1 MLLRRLL
8 GGAAAAA
15 PLFFFAHGASAA
27 SFDVSPVRIDLS
39 AKTRAAELRLTNM
52 SNEEVSVQVDVR
64 KWSQDF
70 DGTEQLLDTN
80 AVLAV
85 PPLVTIPP
93 GEPQIVR
100 IGRLGEVSLD
110 MEQSYRVLVTELTPA
125 ADPSPDQATL
135 RMRLQLSIPVFIAPV
150 SGTAAPEIGVEELD
164 DIGEGQNLILH
175 NVGNGHAKIAEID
188 VRIGGDWIPLSTD
201 TVNRVRYLLPD
212 ARAAVTVP
220 PELGPLS
227 AVRIKSLDGKEW
239 EHAVAPAQ

>member
-15 PLFFFAHGASAA
+15 PLFFFAHCAVAA

-39 AKTRAAELRLTNM
+39 ATTRAAELRLTNTA
-52 SNEEVSVQVDVR
+52 SEAISVQVDVR

-70 DGTEQLLDTN
+70 DGTEQLVDTN

-100 IGRLGEVSLD
+100 IGRLAEVSLD
-110 MEQSYRVLVTELTPA
+110 VEQSYRVLVTELAPTETA
-125 ADPSPDQATL
+125 TDQPTL
-135 RMRLQLSIPVFIAPV
+135 RMRLQLSIPVFIAPI
-150 SGTAAPEIGVEELD
+150 SGTAQPEIGIEELAD
-164 DIGEGQNLILH
+164 LGEGRHLVLH
-175 NVGNGHAKIAEID
+175 NLGTAHAKLAEID
-188 VRIGGDWIPLSTD
+188 VRTGGDWIPLSTD
-201 TVNRVRYLLPD
+201 ILNRVRYLLPD
-212 ARAAVTVP
+212 ARAQLDVP
-220 PELGPLS
+220 QELGAFS
-227 AVRIKSLDGKEW
+227 AVRIRSLDGKEW

>member
-15 PLFFFAHGASAA
+15 PLFFSSHGVCAA

-52 SNEEVSVQVDVR
+52 SAEEVSVQVDVR

-70 DGTEQLLDTN
+70 DGAEQLLDTN

-100 IGRLGEVSLD
+100 IGRRGEVSLD
-110 MEQSYRVLVTELTPA
+110 VEQSYRVLVTELAPS
-125 ADPSPDQATL
+125 ADVATDGPTL
-135 RMRLQLSIPVFIAPV
+135 RMRLQLSIPVFIAPI
-150 SGTAAPEIGVEELD
+150 SGAAAPEIDVEELD
-164 DIGEGQNLILH
+164 ELGGGQNLVLH
-175 NVGNGHAKIAEID
+175 NLGNAHAKIAEID
-188 VRIGGDWIPLSTD
+188 VRTDEDWIPLSAD

-212 ARAAVTVP
+212 ARAPVTVP
-220 PELGPLS
+220 PELGAFS
-227 AVRIKSLDGKEW
+227 AIRIKSLDGKEW
-239 EHAVAPAQ
+239 EHAVAPAR